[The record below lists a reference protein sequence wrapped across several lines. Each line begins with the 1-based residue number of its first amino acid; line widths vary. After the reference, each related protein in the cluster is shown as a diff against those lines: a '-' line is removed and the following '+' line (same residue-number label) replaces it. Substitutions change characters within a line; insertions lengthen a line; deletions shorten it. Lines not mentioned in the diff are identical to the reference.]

1 MSAKHTDSQ
10 ARTRARAHTHTHTHS
25 LQKVSSEE
33 VALAYNKHTA
43 TLSKQVLREGLNAKP
58 VQCVGQRALR
68 CTVLCILPKASCGGI
83 CQEKIT
89 LVTDAKGR
97 VSRSGV
103 G

>member
-1 MSAKHTDSQ
+1 MYYVCEALLHGCTDYPMSAKHTDSQ
-10 ARTRARAHTHTHTHS
+10 ARVRARARAHAHTHTHS

-43 TLSKQVLREGLNAKP
+43 TLSKQVLREGLNTKP
-58 VQCVGQRALR
+58 VQCVGQ
-68 CTVLCILPKASCGGI
+68 
-83 CQEKIT
+83 QKIT
-89 LVTDAKGR
+89 LVTDAKER

>member
-1 MSAKHTDSQ
+1 MYYVCEALLHGCTDYPMSAKHTDSQ
-10 ARTRARAHTHTHTHS
+10 ARVRARARPRARAHTHS

-43 TLSKQVLREGLNAKP
+43 TLSKQVLREGLNTKP
-58 VQCVGQRALR
+58 VQCVGQ
-68 CTVLCILPKASCGGI
+68 
-83 CQEKIT
+83 QKIT
-89 LVTDAKGR
+89 LVTDAKER

>member
-1 MSAKHTDSQ
+1 MSAKHIDSQ
-10 ARTRARAHTHTHTHS
+10 ARVRARARAHAHTHTHS

-43 TLSKQVLREGLNAKP
+43 MLSKQVLREGLNTKP
-58 VQCVGQRALR
+58 VQCVGQ
-68 CTVLCILPKASCGGI
+68 
-83 CQEKIT
+83 QKIT
-89 LVTDAKGR
+89 LVTDAKER

>member
-10 ARTRARAHTHTHTHS
+10 ARVRARARARTHTHTHS

-43 TLSKQVLREGLNAKP
+43 TLSKQVLREGLNTKP
-58 VQCVGQRALR
+58 VQCVGQ
-68 CTVLCILPKASCGGI
+68 
-83 CQEKIT
+83 QKIT
-89 LVTDAKGR
+89 LVTDAKER

>member
-1 MSAKHTDSQ
+1 MSAKHTESQ
-10 ARTRARAHTHTHTHS
+10 ARVRARARAHAHTHTHS

-43 TLSKQVLREGLNAKP
+43 TLSKQVLREGLNTKP
-58 VQCVGQRALR
+58 VQCVGQ
-68 CTVLCILPKASCGGI
+68 
-83 CQEKIT
+83 QKIT
-89 LVTDAKGR
+89 LVTDAKER

>member
-10 ARTRARAHTHTHTHS
+10 ARVRARARAHAHTHTHS

-43 TLSKQVLREGLNAKP
+43 TLSKQVLREGLNTKP
-58 VQCVGQRALR
+58 VQCVGQ
-68 CTVLCILPKASCGGI
+68 
-83 CQEKIT
+83 QKIT
-89 LVTDAKGR
+89 LVTDAKER